1 MEFSVFILIVAIW
14 LSLGVGFI
22 LGATWCGL
30 HKINERLDGP
40 E

>member
-1 MEFSVFILIVAIW
+1 MSVFILIIAIW
-14 LSLGVGFI
+14 MSLGVGFI

-30 HKINERLDGP
+30 CRLNKRLDAP

>member
-1 MEFSVFILIVAIW
+1 MSVFILIIAIW

-22 LGATWCGL
+22 IGATWCGL
-30 HKINERLDGP
+30 CKINECLDAP